1 MKELFFSKD
10 AGIKN
15 IKQFKND
22 ILSAIE
28 QNSEV
33 VLNLSNQRRLD
44 LSSVQVICAARIE
57 AKQRKKI
64 FKVSGMNNEIIKQF
78 EICGYMKKGGEK

>member
-15 IKQFKND
+15 IKQLKND

-28 QNSEV
+28 EDSEV
-33 VLNLSNQRRLD
+33 ILNLSNQRRLD
-44 LSSVQVICAARIE
+44 LSSVQVICSARIE

-78 EICGYMKKGGEK
+78 EICGYMKKGREK